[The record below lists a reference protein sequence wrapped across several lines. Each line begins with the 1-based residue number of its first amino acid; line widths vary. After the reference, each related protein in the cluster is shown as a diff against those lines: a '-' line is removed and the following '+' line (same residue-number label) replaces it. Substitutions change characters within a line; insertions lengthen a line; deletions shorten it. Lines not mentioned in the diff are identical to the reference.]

1 MLPPA
6 VGDADMLQPYKVT
19 VTAALAA
26 AAPVMMVSTKLDAAL
41 GAQDAVTPPLTA
53 TLDGVMPVRKKPE
66 GYVRVTVPG
75 DTSAP
80 PAVGVKL
87 NVTGTAAWLMTLS
100 LTAMLKL
107 ASVTAP
113 PIEPEGTPEDGVA
126 S

>member
-6 VGDADMLQPYKVT
+6 VGDVDIVQPFKVT

-53 TLDGVMPVRKKPE
+53 TLDGVMPVGKKPE

-75 DTSAP
+75 DASAP

-87 NVTGTAAWLMTLS
+87 NVTGTAARLMTLS

-107 ASVTAP
+107 TSVTAP
-113 PIEPEGTPEDGVA
+113 PM
-126 S
+126 